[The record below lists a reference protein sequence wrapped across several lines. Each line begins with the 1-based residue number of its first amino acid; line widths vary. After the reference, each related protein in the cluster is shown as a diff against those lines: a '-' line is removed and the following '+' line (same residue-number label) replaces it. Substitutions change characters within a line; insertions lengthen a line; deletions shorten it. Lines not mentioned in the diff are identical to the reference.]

1 VTHCAQVVI
10 VVIRLAPDVQTSV
23 PHGVPLVAVKVDHT
37 VVEVD
42 GDIEY
47 PAVVSPDE
55 RPQLLARVE
64 LVLGL

>member
-1 VTHCAQVVI
+1 
-10 VVIRLAPDVQTSV
+10 
-23 PHGVPLVAVKVDHT
+23 

-42 GDIEY
+42 RGIEY

-55 RPQLLARVE
+55 RPQLFARFE